1 MTEAKRTGLIHNL
14 FPSVVSGIL
23 LGVIGAIVANL
34 IVAHF
39 VPDNQD
45 AIVVATYTAWT
56 LFFFVGI
63 GAFDGVVKWGFA
75 RREETPAEA
84 LHLAGHGQ
92 GLWRYFRYTTDH
104 K

>member
-34 IVAHF
+34 VVAHL

-45 AIVVATYTAWT
+45 AIVVATYTGWT
-56 LFFFVGI
+56 LFFFIGI
-63 GAFDGVVKWGFA
+63 GAFNGVVHWGFA
-75 RREETPAEA
+75 RREESVAEVLDWA
-84 LHLAGHGQ
+84 
-92 GLWRYFRYTTDH
+92 
-104 K
+104 